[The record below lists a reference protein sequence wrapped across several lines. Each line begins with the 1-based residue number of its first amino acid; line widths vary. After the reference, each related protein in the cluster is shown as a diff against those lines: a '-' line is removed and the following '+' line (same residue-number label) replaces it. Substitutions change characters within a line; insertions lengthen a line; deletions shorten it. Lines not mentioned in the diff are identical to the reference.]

1 MIGAGGCGIRSA
13 QDAKNSTGSGT
24 AGTLIIFDSFTVFPL
39 IDFALLR
46 SCCSLRCCSAIN
58 ARLRASSVRN
68 EVINFACCASVFCC
82 SADCL
87 RARSNRCDSN
97 EL

>member
-39 IDFALLR
+39 IDFAPAAQLLL
-46 SCCSLRCCSAIN
+46 SPLLFCHQCAI
-58 ARLRASSVRN
+58 AGVIRAQ
-68 EVINFACCASVFCC
+68 
-82 SADCL
+82 
-87 RARSNRCDSN
+87 
-97 EL
+97 